1 MCGPGRYRRKARA
14 DHEPIEPLLARCRL
28 TRTPTEE
35 VPATRLMADGLVG
48 SWGAGGPRG
57 SGVRQVTR
65 GSPST
70 PAPRPGDGEFPDASA
85 RPGAVRSRPELV
97 TADGGGL
104 DEGCLI
110 ERAQRGST
118 EAFEVLVHRYRDR
131 VYRVAFRLVGDRC
144 TAEDVA
150 QDALVAAWRALP
162 DFRREA
168 AFATW
173 LHAIVLNRA
182 RNELTRTHPTGPL
195 PAELPTAP
203 TQQPADVVQ
212 SSFRDRAL
220 RAAIRDLPFEL
231 RAPLVLRQFEGCSYE
246 EAAAILGVSVSTVRG
261 RIARARRALLI
272 SMRDWR

>member
-1 MCGPGRYRRKARA
+1 M
-14 DHEPIEPLLARCRL
+14 
-28 TRTPTEE
+28 
-35 VPATRLMADGLVG
+35 
-48 SWGAGGPRG
+48 
-57 SGVRQVTR
+57 RQVQP
-65 GSPST
+65 GSPSAS
-70 PAPRPGDGEFPDASA
+70 APRPGAGELPDVSA
-85 RPGAVRSRPELV
+85 RARAVRSRLDPV
-97 TADGGGL
+97 TSDGGGL
-104 DEGCLI
+104 DDGYLI

-131 VYRVAFRLVGDRC
+131 VYRVAYRLVGDRYA
-144 TAEDVA
+144 AEDIA

-162 DFRREA
+162 EFRRDA

-173 LHAIVLNRA
+173 LHSIVLNRA
-182 RNELTRTHPTGPL
+182 RNQLTRARPAGPL
-195 PAELPTAP
+195 PAELPAAP
-203 TQQPADVVQ
+203 TLQPADVVQ
-212 SSFRDRAL
+212 FSFRDRAL